1 MLGRRRPARRS
12 RHRAG
17 RGAGPID
24 ITRLVRRGLRI
35 IGSYGGR
42 PRSDMPRL
50 LQMIERGILRPHESV
65 SRRFTL
71 EESPEAYAAL
81 DRGEIVGR
89 AVVVMPA

>member
-1 MLGRRRPARRS
+1 
-12 RHRAG
+12 
-17 RGAGPID
+17 
-24 ITRLVRRGLRI
+24 
-35 IGSYGGR
+35 
-42 PRSDMPRL
+42 MPRL